1 MVPNTEHSAAS
12 EGKIASHAARALP
25 HPRSCFSLSGIVTYL
40 PFVILCSSQV
50 LLTSEEKWK
59 RKRKIMIKEQFKG
72 QLNEKME

>member
-1 MVPNTEHSAAS
+1 MPNAEYGTAS

-25 HPRSCFSLSGIVTYL
+25 HPRSRFSLSSIVTYL

-59 RKRKIMIKEQFKG
+59 RKRKITIKEQFKG
-72 QLNEKME
+72 QLNAKMV